1 MNTGYSNEQVR
12 QVADLLDPTFGD
24 DGVVLSTFNQ
34 MGYIDATAIAI
45 SSNDNIYLAGHAGRK
60 PSGEND
66 TVGRVQY
73 WITRLTP
80 TGHIDKTFGDQG
92 MVSGYFNE
100 DFYSV
105 YTNGLGIQKNGDLLL
120 FTYDS
125 TQGKVALA
133 RFKEDGKLDVS
144 FGDDGKR
151 VLDIGPASQPESVLQ
166 DRFPGR
172 ANQSGSC
179 RTIPLDD
186 GKIVVFGNCKPAPD
200 KPDVG
205 VIYRLNADGSI
216 DLTFGD
222 KGHITIERS
231 FPTSLDQL
239 LVQPDGKYLGF
250 GSADWEGP
258 NAKAMFVR
266 YETSGSLDT
275 SFGDNGFQLVDIENG
290 VRGTQLILQKEG
302 RSVGIGH
309 TRSSSGLLIGLSADG
324 TLDTD
329 FNGGNP
335 VYTKLNDDMTW
346 WNGGATH
353 NDDKIGVVGVATHPE
368 NKNLTLTV
376 ARYAPNG
383 NLDENF
389 NGKGWVQPLTQ
400 SQYSYAN
407 AVAVQRDGKLLVA
420 GHSDNEV
427 CILRLKN

>member
-1 MNTGYSNEQVR
+1 
-12 QVADLLDPTFGD
+12 
-24 DGVVLSTFNQ
+24 
-34 MGYIDATAIAI
+34 
-45 SSNDNIYLAGHAGRK
+45 
-60 PSGEND
+60 
-66 TVGRVQY
+66 VQY

-80 TGHIDKTFGDQG
+80 TGHIDTTFGDQG
-92 MVSGYFNE
+92 TGVVSGYFNE
-100 DFYSV
+100 PHYSV

-120 FTYDS
+120 TTYDS

-133 RFKEDGKLDVS
+133 RFKEDGKLDGS
-144 FGDDGKR
+144 FGDGGKR
-151 VLDIGPASQPESVLQ
+151 VLNIEWSASQPESVRQ

-186 GKIVVFGNCKPAPD
+186 GKIVVFGNCKPDSD

-205 VIYRLNADGSI
+205 VIYRLKADGSI
-216 DLTFGD
+216 DSTFGNN
-222 KGHITIERS
+222 GRVTTGYS
-231 FPTSLDQL
+231 SLDQL

-250 GSADWEGP
+250 GSVES

-275 SFGDNGFQLVDIENG
+275 SFGIDGSRKVSIENG

-309 TRSSSGLLIGLSADG
+309 TRSPSGLLIGLSADG